1 MTFYFLFIETK
12 NQIMNKSVGEKLKE
26 LRKANGFSLE
36 DILQK
41 LQISES
47 TYLRMVK
54 GEASTW
60 TTKIDYICK
69 LYTIKTEK
77 LLLSDDKYSLIS
89 NNQKGGSASN
99 ITINHDSEKA
109 YELYERLLII
119 KEGKKKY

>member
-1 MTFYFLFIETK
+1 
-12 NQIMNKSVGEKLKE
+12 
-26 LRKANGFSLE
+26 
-36 DILQK
+36 
-41 LQISES
+41 
-47 TYLRMVK
+47 MVK

>member
-1 MTFYFLFIETK
+1 MTFYFLFVETK

-60 TTKIDYICK
+60 ITKIDYICK

-119 KEGKKKY
+119 KESKKKY

>member
-1 MTFYFLFIETK
+1 MTFYFLFVETK

-60 TTKIDYICK
+60 ITKIDYICK

-89 NNQKGGSASN
+89 NNQKGGSVSN

-119 KEGKKKY
+119 KESKKKY